1 MPISREDPEFIQ
13 SIERAL
19 SVIRTFSADA
29 PALTLTDVA
38 RRTGLTRAGA
48 RRILLTLELLGYVS
62 AKDGKFSLLPRILQ
76 LGYAYLASM
85 PVWAVAEPHI
95 KKLADAVNESSS
107 LAVLDGPDIT
117 YLLHVQTKRIM
128 RLTVAVG
135 SRLPAYATATGR
147 VLLAHLSEGELDHT
161 LGMTEF
167 QQLTPRTVIDPD
179 QLREILR
186 RVREQGYA
194 VVDQELEEGV
204 CSIAVAVRDP
214 RSESMASINISAHPA
229 RVPAKRLRAE
239 FLPQLQAAAYEI
251 QQELA
256 IQVGEPGPPA

>member
-29 PALTLTDVA
+29 SALTLTDVA

-62 AKDGKFSLLPRILQ
+62 VKDGKFSLLPRILQ

-117 YLLHVQTKRIM
+117 YLLRVQTKRIM
-128 RLTVAVG
+128 RLAVAVG

-147 VLLAHLSEGELDHT
+147 VLLAHLPEDELDRT
-161 LGMTEF
+161 LDMTEF
-167 QQLTPRTVIDPD
+167 RQLTPRTVTNPD
-179 QLREILR
+179 QLRKILI

-204 CSIAVAVRDP
+204 CSIAVAVHDP

-229 RVPAKRLRAE
+229 RVSAKRLRTE

-256 IQVGEPGPPA
+256 AQAGVPPA